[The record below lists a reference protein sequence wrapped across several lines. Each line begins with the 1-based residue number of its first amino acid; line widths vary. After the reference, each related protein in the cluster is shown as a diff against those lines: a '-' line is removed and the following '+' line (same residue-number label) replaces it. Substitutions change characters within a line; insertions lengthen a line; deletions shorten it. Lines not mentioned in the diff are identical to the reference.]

1 MVGETKK
8 MKQDLSLLQNAKKE
22 KEELLLVAKGS
33 CHQAFCPPKNK
44 PSRPAL

>member
-1 MVGETKK
+1 MMGENQK

-22 KEELLLVAKGS
+22 KEELLLVANGS

-44 PSRPAL
+44 PFRPAL